1 MVIVLDKTSLLQTDS
16 GKDAEPRFSMLDT
29 VRELRPSGPPTTTTS
44 PRSSARH
51 ARYFLEYC
59 EHAAEARTDRREGLE
74 RLAQERRNIRLAF
87 ERLLRA
93 GAVDEALR
101 VAIALRAPP
110 WDAHVHE
117 VRGWLAQALGA
128 ATPAP
133 ALPRAPSTGTDSS
146 LLQARLDGAQR
157 LGGAGRGARPAS
169 RPWRR
174 PRSPAWGARRS
185 WSRLPKRPKSV
196 TRRWPRPVASAIP
209 YWSPARC

>member
-1 MVIVLDKTSLLQTDS
+1 MKSSCSTRRRCCRRTRARMRAPVF
-16 GKDAEPRFSMLDT
+16 DAGHGAGVAAERAADHHDVAT
-29 VRELRPSGPPTTTTS
+29 IER
-44 PRSSARH
+44 RH

-59 EHAAEARTDRREGLE
+59 EHAAEDARTDRREGLE

-101 VAIALRAPP
+101 VAMRSRALP

-133 ALPRAPSTGTDSS
+133 ALRASALYWDGQPRCPRR
-146 LLQARLDGAQR
+146 ARRCAAAAG
-157 LGGAGRGARPAS
+157 GGAGRGTRGRRAGRGGGAHQPGAPGGRGRGS
-169 RPWRR
+169 RSGRN
-174 PRSPAWGARRS
+174 
-185 WSRLPKRPKSV
+185 L
-196 TRRWPRPVASAIP
+196 
-209 YWSPARC
+209 